1 MEINVVHSAENVRFS
16 LMGTMSFRD
25 KDNFAPILDA
35 VTDKVRRDVVV
46 DLAQLDHVDSFG
58 IGLLL
63 LAHEQ
68 ATGNNLRFT
77 LLNPKGSVARV
88 FELANLDA
96 VLNLRQ
102 ELTHSP
108 APSPKSRGGIGY
120 HRHPSHPGD
129 DESCVSLSGRLVFA
143 EHEIFEEIIASL
155 AQSTGK
161 KVVLDLA
168 ELDFMDSAGLSMI
181 MIAREEAEARGQ
193 ALKLRNVHGAV
204 EQLMKLSA
212 LDFMLEG

>member
-1 MEINVVHSAENVRFS
+1 MEISVVHSAETVRFS
-16 LMGTMSFRD
+16 LHGTMSFRD
-25 KDNFAPILDA
+25 KDNFTPILDA

-46 DLAQLDHVDSFG
+46 DLSQLDHVDSFG

-68 ATGNNLRFT
+68 ATGNNRSFT

-96 VLNLRQ
+96 VLNLRKDV
-102 ELTHSP
+102 SP
-108 APSPKSRGGIGY
+108 NAAPTPKPRGGIGY
-120 HRHPSHPGD
+120 HMHPSKPGD

-143 EHEIFEEIIASL
+143 EHETFEEIIATL

-161 KVVLDLA
+161 RVVL
-168 ELDFMDSAGLSMI
+168 ELSGLEFMDSAGLSMI

-193 ALKLRNVHGAV
+193 SLLLRNVHGAV
-204 EQLMKLSA
+204 EQLLKLSA